1 MAWRSRLPGVTAGV
15 LVVMALLS
23 MFSAVGLALF
33 GGMQPVRRF
42 VDDLVF
48 PVPPNFA
55 YGALLM
61 VLAAALARRKL
72 VAHRILLALLLVQL
86 VGNLLL
92 VSTLSTTTT
101 SKWVAAL
108 GMQERPPLTGTMT
121 FGINTVITALALA
134 VLLVGRREF
143 FGRATRGSL
152 RQAIRVCGLLLGAS
166 MLLGY
171 GLVAVFPGS
180 LDDPVDKVTWT
191 VERVLGGAIV
201 FDITRVGHAPG
212 WVNLVLGLFGAAVLF
227 TGLFLLLRAQRVASR
242 LSPEDERRI
251 RLLLAESGER
261 DSLGYFAT
269 RRDKSALFSPGGKAA
284 ITYRV
289 VAGVCLASGDPL
301 GDPEAWQPAIDRWVA
316 MCREYTWTPAA
327 IGAGERGAAAYNRAG
342 LRVLRL
348 GDEAVLDAKAFHLDG
363 PEMRPVRQ
371 AVNRVQ
377 RAGHTTRIR
386 RHAEIPAGEM
396 AEIAHLAEKW
406 RDTTTERGFSMALG
420 RLGDPRDQDCVL
432 VEALDQHG
440 TTVALLSLTPWGR
453 RGLSLDVMRRDGRA
467 DNGVIEFM
475 VSTLMRDSGRL
486 GVQRVSLNFAVFRAA
501 FQEGARIGAGPVLRA
516 WRGLL
521 VFVSRWWQLE
531 SLYRSNV
538 KYRPHWV
545 PRFVAFDERRDLAR
559 VGVASAMAE
568 GFLPVP
574 GRGSRTPVSQ
584 PLIDA
589 EIRSPHQ
596 ADPPER
602 SPRVPEQTRIRM
614 DKVAA
619 LREGGSDP
627 YPVEVPRAEHCAR
640 IAERH
645 RELLPNARTGQS
657 TSTAGRVVLLRDHG
671 GVYFATLRDWSGDL
685 QAMLTRSE
693 SGEDQLRSWR
703 ALVDI
708 GDQVSVEGEVVTSRH
723 GELSVLVSN
732 WTMAAKCLRPLPDK
746 HRGRTAPESRV
757 RQRYLD
763 LIERTSTRATLVSR
777 SAAVHALRDT
787 LVRSNF
793 LEVETPVLQ
802 PVHGGANAR
811 PFATHINAYDMP
823 LFLRIAPELYLK
835 RLCVGGVD
843 RLFEIGRAFRNEGV
857 SHKHNPEFTMLEAY
871 QAFTDYR
878 AMRDLCRRLVQAAA
892 EAANGRH
899 TARDGS
905 EEVDL
910 GGDWPVVPVTEAVS
924 AAIGE
929 EITAET
935 SLARL
940 RKACAAAHVAYERN
954 WTGGEVLVE
963 MYERLVEPRTT
974 RPTFYTDFPVEVA
987 PLTRAHR
994 HDGRLAERWDL
1005 VALGVELGTGYSE
1018 LTDPVEQRRRLT
1030 AQSQVG
1036 ANGDPEAM
1044 AVDEDF
1050 LTALDHAMP
1059 PTGGMGLGV
1068 DRLIMLLTGG
1078 SIRETLPFPLVR
1090 PSRR

>member
-1 MAWRSRLPGVTAGV
+1 
-15 LVVMALLS
+15 MALLS

-33 GGMQPVRRF
+33 GGMQPVRQF
-42 VDDLVF
+42 IDDLVF
-48 PVPPNFA
+48 PVPPNLA

-61 VLAAALARRKL
+61 ALAAALARRKR
-72 VAHRILLALLLVQL
+72 VAHRLLLALLLVQL

-92 VSTLSTTTT
+92 VSTLSATTTG
-101 SKWVAAL
+101 KWVAAL
-108 GMQERPPLTGTMT
+108 GMQERPPLTGPVAL
-121 FGINTVITALALA
+121 GVNTAVTAVTVV
-134 VLLVGRREF
+134 VLLAGRHEF
-143 FGRATRGSL
+143 FGRAKRGSL
-152 RQAIRVCGLLLGAS
+152 RQAVRVCGLLLAGS

-171 GLVAVFPGS
+171 GLVVLFPGT
-180 LDDPVDKVTWT
+180 LEDPFDKVTWT
-191 VERVLGGAIV
+191 VERVLGGAII

-251 RLLLAESGER
+251 RELLAEDGER

-269 RRDKSALFSPGGKAA
+269 RRDKSALFSPSGKAA

-301 GDPEAWQPAIDRWVA
+301 GDPEAWQPAIDRWIA

-348 GDEAVLDAKAFHLDG
+348 GDEAVLHAKDFHLDG

-377 RAGHTTRIR
+377 RAGHTARIR
-386 RHAEIPAGEM
+386 RHAEIPAWEM
-396 AEIAHLAEKW
+396 SEIARLAEKW

-420 RLGDPRDQDCVL
+420 RLGDPHDQGCVL
-432 VEALDQHG
+432 VEALDPHG

-453 RGLSLDVMRRDGRA
+453 RGLSLDVMRRDGHA

-475 VSTLMRDSGRL
+475 VSALVNDSGRL

-501 FQEGARIGAGPVLRA
+501 FQEGAQIGAGPVLRA
-516 WRGLL
+516 WRRLL
-521 VFVSRWWQLE
+521 VFFSRWWQLE

-559 VGVASAMAE
+559 VAVASAMAE

-589 EIRSPHQ
+589 EIRSPRETG
-596 ADPPER
+596 PPLR
-602 SPRVPEQTRIRM
+602 SARPSEQTRVRM
-614 DKVAA
+614 DKLAA
-619 LREGGSDP
+619 LREQGVDP
-627 YPVEVPRAEHCAR
+627 YPVAVPRAERCAG
-640 IAERH
+640 IAEHH
-645 RELLPNARTGQS
+645 RELPANTRTGRS
-657 TSTAGRVVLLRDHG
+657 TSTAGRILLLRDHG
-671 GVYFATLRDWSGDL
+671 GVLFATLRDWSGDL
-685 QAMLTRSE
+685 QAMLTRSH
-693 SGEDQLRSWR
+693 SGAEQLRNWR

-723 GELSVLVSN
+723 GELSLLVSN
-732 WTMAAKCLRPLPDK
+732 WTMAAKCLHPLPDK
-746 HRGRTAPESRV
+746 HRGLTSPESRV

-763 LIERTSTRATLVSR
+763 LIERSSARATLVSR
-777 SAAVHALRDT
+777 STAVQALRNT
-787 LVRSNF
+787 LLRSDF

-811 PFATHINAYDMP
+811 PFATRSNAYDMP

-835 RLCVGGVD
+835 RLCVGGVEQ
-843 RLFEIGRAFRNEGV
+843 LFEIGRAFRNEGV
-857 SHKHNPEFTMLEAY
+857 SHKHNPEFTMLEVY
-871 QAFTDYR
+871 QAFADYST
-878 AMRDLCRRLVQAAA
+878 MRDLCRRLVQAAA
-892 EAANGRH
+892 EAANGH
-899 TARDGS
+899 QLVRDGS

-910 GGDWPVVPVTEAVS
+910 GGDWPVVPVAEAVS
-924 AAIGE
+924 RAIGD
-929 EITAET
+929 EITADT
-935 SLARL
+935 SLGRL
-940 RKACAAAHVAYERN
+940 REACTAAHVDYDRS
-954 WTGGEVLVE
+954 WTSGQVLVE
-963 MYERLVEPRTT
+963 LYERLVEPRTT
-974 RPTFYTDFPVEVA
+974 SPTFYTDFPVDVA
-987 PLTRAHR
+987 PLTRQHR
-994 HDGRLAERWDL
+994 DDGRLAERWDL
-1005 VALGVELGTGYSE
+1005 VALGSELGTGYSE

-1030 AQSQVG
+1030 AQSQLA

-1044 AVDEDF
+1044 EVDEDF

-1090 PSRR
+1090 PAAR